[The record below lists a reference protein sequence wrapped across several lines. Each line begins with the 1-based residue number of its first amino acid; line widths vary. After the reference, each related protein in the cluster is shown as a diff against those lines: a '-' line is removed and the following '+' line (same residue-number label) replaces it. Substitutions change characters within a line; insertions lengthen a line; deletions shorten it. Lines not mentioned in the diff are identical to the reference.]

1 MLPGVSS
8 KGNEPDPIPD
18 EGKRRWQGCFRV
30 FLQKGTNRTQFPMR
44 GKGAGED
51 ASGCFFKRERTGQ
64 SCGRRQLTCAKRARA
79 FQSEK
84 GELCSSASACKGTA
98 QSRLRGL
105 QAKTRQGRH
114 CASSVGRGSSM
125 SQEMVG
131 CVGGCLEAGVACQ
144 GDHANAVPYN
154 KVRAAHVGG
163 PAGEF
168 RPFHGN
174 RVFYARRLPL

>member
-8 KGNEPDPIPD
+8 KGNESDPIPD
-18 EGKRRWQGCFRV
+18 EGKRRRRGCFRV

-44 GKGAGED
+44 EKAL
-51 ASGCFFKRERTGQ
+51 AAMLFSAVQ